1 MNVRFVLFGILGF
14 RSLGVRDFP
23 AIDPPTVSVRTNYA
37 GANADFVE
45 SRSKMSAYGLTL
57 NDVRNALARE
67 NLELPSGKIAG
78 NSTKLTVRNLG
89 RPNMEEVP
97 I

>member
-1 MNVRFVLFGILGF
+1 
-14 RSLGVRDFP
+14 
-23 AIDPPTVSVRTNYA
+23 
-37 GANADFVE
+37 
-45 SRSKMSAYGLTL
+45 MSADGITPT
-57 NDVRNALARE
+57 DVRNALARE

-89 RPNMEEVP
+89 RLNTEEVP